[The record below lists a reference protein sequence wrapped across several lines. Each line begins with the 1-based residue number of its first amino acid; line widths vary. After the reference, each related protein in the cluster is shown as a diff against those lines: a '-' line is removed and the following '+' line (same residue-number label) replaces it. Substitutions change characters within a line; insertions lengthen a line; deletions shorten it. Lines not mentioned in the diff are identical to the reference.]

1 MDEHFK
7 LILECDQDTNINML
21 IYTYIPVTKMVN
33 LAFPVQ
39 AVTQT
44 ELVTLGFTTEAEK
57 SADCSFADRRL
68 KAEGARRAPSAF
80 TSQRK
85 ASLPPPDTHSLS
97 SEA

>member
-7 LILECDQDTNINML
+7 LILECDQETNINML
-21 IYTYIPVTKMVN
+21 IYIYIPVTKMVN
-33 LAFPVQ
+33 LAFPVR

-68 KAEGARRAPSAF
+68 KAEGAPSAF